1 MKVVVVRVGTPDHVW
16 DTKWSSLEMPL
27 LQNNQTVLHLFVEQH
42 PILLVFVNTG
52 DIPIYIARVEN
63 VRGRDLLVDADY
75 PLGTDRGLYQTF
87 ITFSHKFTINIAGLI
102 LLQTMMNSIKYIPGQ
117 QVLIDDTNNLAAV
130 VLDSINNGHSNGYV
144 NGNTTFINPA
154 YY

>member
-1 MKVVVVRVGTPDHVW
+1 MKVVVVRVGTTDHIW

-42 PILLVFVNTG
+42 SILVVFVNTG

-63 VRGRDLLVDADY
+63 VRGRDLLADSDY

-87 ITFSHKFTINIAGLI
+87 MTFSRKFPISITGVI
-102 LLQTMMNSIKYIPGQ
+102 LLQTMLNSIKYVPGQ
-117 QVLIDDTNNLAAV
+117 QVLIDDNNSLAAII
-130 VLDSINNGHSNGYV
+130 LDSINHTNVNV

>member
-16 DTKWSSLEMPL
+16 NTKWSSLEMPL
-27 LQNNQTVLHLFVEQH
+27 LPNNQTVLHLFVEQH
-42 PILLVFVNTG
+42 PILVVFVNTG

-63 VRGRDLLVDADY
+63 VRGRDFLLDADY

-87 ITFSHKFTINIAGLI
+87 MTFSRKFPISIAGVI
-102 LLQTMMNSIKYIPGQ
+102 LLQTMLNSIKYIAGQ
-117 QVLIDDTNNLAAV
+117 QVLIDDNNSLAAII
-130 VLDSINNGHSNGYV
+130 LDNINHTNV
-144 NGNTTFINPA
+144 NVNVNTTFINPA

>member
-1 MKVVVVRVGTPDHVW
+1 MKVVVVRVGSPDHIW

-42 PILLVFVNTG
+42 PILVVFVNTG

-63 VRGRDLLVDADY
+63 VRGRDLLADADY

-87 ITFSHKFTINIAGLI
+87 ITFSHKYPINIAGI
-102 LLQTMMNSIKYIPGQ
+102 IILQTMLNSIKYIAGQ
-117 QVLIDDTNNLAAV
+117 QVLIDDNLALAAIL
-130 VLDSINNGHSNGYV
+130 LDSINHANTNTNV
-144 NGNTTFINPA
+144 NTTFINPA

>member
-42 PILLVFVNTG
+42 PILVVFVNTG

-63 VRGRDLLVDADY
+63 VRGRDLLADADY

-87 ITFSHKFTINIAGLI
+87 ITFSHKYPINIAGI
-102 LLQTMMNSIKYIPGQ
+102 IILQTMLNSIKYIAGQ
-117 QVLIDDTNNLAAV
+117 QVLIDDNLALAAIL
-130 VLDSINNGHSNGYV
+130 LDSINHANTNTNTNV
-144 NGNTTFINPA
+144 NTTFINPA